1 MRTRPVRWRAGLGK
15 LALCGGAILFS
26 LALAEG
32 TLRFAAPQY
41 QYAASANF
49 DYDNYRIISRS
60 PNVHASGVHPDDG
73 RTHPIIYNNVAL
85 RHHRDIMPDD
95 LDHRTVFAF
104 FGDSF
109 TENLRI
115 PVQYSFTELLN
126 FMFNEDEH
134 EQPSLVLNFGVD
146 GYSADQA
153 LLYYMS
159 SEIAQ
164 QADHVF
170 YVFCANDIRGLYE
183 NQLFRLEDG
192 LLQSS
197 QAQAPSWPVRAA
209 SRLYLTYLVLE
220 ARQALRATWG
230 GMDGGRDFTA
240 ADILSYKAR
249 HEWRQRLR
257 SPEARAIEA
266 NLVEGEWQRITEYL
280 DLMMKI
286 VSTWR
291 DEVERR
297 GASFHIV
304 LLPREDEHAA
314 APLFRDQYSVIDLYE
329 EFRQLDPSYDY
340 ADIRFHNDGH
350 WNERGNLMAAV
361 ALYPWIRGISGRAVA
376 DRATLEERVSRY
388 LDAFAGWRPTPTAAR
403 AVAGPSGAGARVQD
417 WIRIRHTALDP
428 S

>member
-1 MRTRPVRWRAGLGK
+1 MGTRLKRWGAGFGNLT
-15 LALCGGAILFS
+15 LCGGAILFS
-26 LALAEG
+26 LAVAEG
-32 TLRFAAPQY
+32 TLRIAAPQY

-73 RTHPIIYNNVAL
+73 RTHSIIYNNFAL
-85 RHHRDIMPDD
+85 RHHRDIMPAD
-95 LDHRTVFAF
+95 LDGRTLAVF

-115 PVQYSFTELLN
+115 PVQYSFTELLD
-126 FMFNEDEH
+126 FKLNEDEY
-134 EQPSLVLNFGVD
+134 EPPSLVLNFGVD
-146 GYSADQA
+146 GYSVDQA
-153 LLYYMS
+153 FLYYMN

-192 LLQSS
+192 LLQRS
-197 QAQAPSWPVRAA
+197 QAQAPSWLVRAA
-209 SRLYLTYLVLE
+209 SRLYLTYLVLD
-220 ARQALRATWG
+220 ARQVLRAKWG
-230 GMDGGRDFTA
+230 GMGGDRDFTA

-249 HEWRQRLR
+249 HERRQRLH
-257 SPEARAIEA
+257 SPEAGAIEA
-266 NLVEGEWQRITEYL
+266 NLVGGEWQRITEHL

-297 GASFHIV
+297 GASFHVV

-314 APLFRDQYSVIDLYE
+314 APLFRGQYSVIDLYE
-329 EFRQLDPSYDY
+329 EFRQLNPSYDY
-340 ADIRFHNDGH
+340 ADIRFRNDGH

-361 ALYPWIRGISGRAVA
+361 VLYRWMREISNRTVA
-376 DRATLEERVSRY
+376 DRATLEKRVGRY
-388 LDAFAGWRPTPTAAR
+388 LDAFGGWRPTPT
-403 AVAGPSGAGARVQD
+403 GAGTLASPPGAREQD
-417 WIRIRHTALDP
+417 WIRIRYTALDHH
-428 S
+428 